1 MKLPRPLVVL
11 AALVAVTALFQTG
24 CAFMY
29 DGPRKT
35 DRSSSVVNFL
45 YPGETNPLPPTDI
58 PVLRLPLRVGIAF
71 VPAGAPDR
79 PHSGGGG
86 ISEMQKSALMEQV
99 AKEFRSKEYIQAIEL
114 VPSTYLRPGGGFANV
129 EQVGNLLGLDVIVLL
144 AYDQVQFTNENI
156 LSLTYWTIV
165 GAYIFSGNKNDTH
178 TLMEAAV
185 YDISSR
191 HLLFR
196 APGGSQL
203 QGRSTA
209 VDLTAELR
217 GDSAKGFD
225 QATDELIKNLQT
237 QLELFRERIK
247 RAPESVKI
255 EHRSGY
261 TGGGTMS
268 GWLAAGL
275 AGVVLIRWLWRK
287 RAHT

>member
-1 MKLPRPLVVL
+1 MKLPRPITLI
-11 AALVAVTALFQTG
+11 AALVAGTALFHAG

-71 VPAGAPDR
+71 VPTGTTDR
-79 PHSGGGG
+79 PHAAGGG
-86 ISEMQKSALMEQV
+86 ISEMQKNALMDQV
-99 AKEFRSKEYIQAIEL
+99 AKEFRAKEYIQSIEL
-114 VPSTYLRPGGGFANV
+114 IPSTYLRPAGGFANV
-129 EQVGNLLGLDVIVLL
+129 EQVGNLLGVDVIVLL
-144 AYDQVQFTNENI
+144 AYDQVQFTNENL
-156 LSLTYWTIV
+156 LSLAYWTIV

-196 APGGSQL
+196 APGASQL
-203 QGRSTA
+203 QGKSNA
-209 VDLTAELR
+209 VDLNAELR
-217 GDSAKGFD
+217 SDSAKGFD
-225 QATDELIKNLQT
+225 QATGELVRNLQN
-237 QLELFRERIK
+237 QLELFRERIR

-255 EHRSGY
+255 EHRPGY
-261 TGGGTMS
+261 TGGGRMN
-268 GWLAAGL
+268 GWVAAGL
-275 AGVVLIRWLWRK
+275 AGMALMRWLWRP
-287 RAHT
+287 RAQT